1 MSHFDEKSGIVPCET
16 EWGMWYQTIEEV
28 MVEIN
33 VEPGTKPKEI
43 TVIFKPNHLT
53 CVVRG
58 NNIIKGDLF
67 ATVHADE
74 CLWDLEDRKLLRL
87 TLTKG
92 NPTAENCWQSL
103 LKEQYAAD
111 PMKFDQMEKKLT
123 LERFQNENPGF
134 DFSGAEMSG
143 NYSRGG
149 PDLSN

>member
-123 LERFQNENPGF
+123 LERFQNEF
-134 DFSGAEMSG
+134 VDAF
-143 NYSRGG
+143 
-149 PDLSN
+149 